1 MKVTPNEGQ
10 VLIRKDDVVM
20 SKGGIALP
28 ADVSKSPLMRGVVH
42 AVGEPMTLQNG
53 QKMNRFVKPGDVV
66 LFAKD
71 SSVKLPI
78 DEKDMYM
85 CVEAT
90 IICKLEEEVA

>member
-1 MKVTPNEGQ
+1 MKIIPNEGQ
-10 VLIRKDDVVM
+10 ILIKKDDVKM

-28 ADVSKSPLMRGVVH
+28 YEGKSPLMRGIVVSR
-42 AVGEPMTLQNG
+42 GEPMTLSNG
-53 QKMNRFVKPGDVV
+53 QKMAPFVREGDVI

-78 DEKDMYM
+78 DEQDMYM

-90 IICKLEEEVA
+90 IICKLEEKA